1 MSEHNTARKRPVFS
15 LKKGER
21 SISRDLSACL
31 VFALAIIIGLVTA
44 YEYFG
49 RSKMLRQEFEE
60 KADTYIDQLS
70 KSVTFPIWNFDM
82 GSLKH
87 VCSAYTQN
95 DQFAKLQ
102 ITDFNGDVLFNFVRP
117 GEEDDNPIVRTRDL
131 YIDKE
136 KIGTIKLELS
146 SKAYSRNLDWILFV
160 SSLTFLT
167 SVAVIYI
174 ITGFLMDYFIRNPLA
189 RLRKGMDKV
198 AMGDFSYRFEEFN
211 YIELLEIGSRF
222 NRMTEEIA
230 SRESSLEEVNKVL
243 QAEILKRE
251 KAAKSLIKSEKR
263 YRALVETTAEG
274 FFMIDDEQVI
284 LDVNPAF
291 CKLVGGSREEL
302 LGESVLRLLG
312 ESAAER
318 LSDRSRKDYRFEL
331 GFTNREGREVDIFVN
346 ATHLL
351 ESDLDTLTFAF
362 ITDISSY
369 KLMEKALRA
378 SEEEYRTIAEYTFDW
393 EMWIGPSGTV
403 KYVSPS
409 CERISGYP
417 KGYFMEGPMRVE
429 NILHKNDRE
438 YWQAAM
444 NGKFLSADGTD
455 MRLFRRDGLLRW
467 VSLTGHQVS
476 ADDGTSLGLRVSL
489 RDITKRKFMEKQLQY
504 EALHDPLT
512 GLANRTLCCDRIL
525 QAVERSKRRE
535 NYYYA
540 VVFMDLDRFKIIND
554 SLGHNIGDKLLVE
567 VSKRLLQS
575 IRDLDTVSRFGGD
588 EFIIVLEELISPREG
603 IRIVR
608 RLRDN
613 LSVPLMID
621 GHKINVAASYGVLL
635 SPTEYE
641 KPEEIIQN
649 SNVAMHQAKEGG
661 RDRIKVFNR
670 RMLDQAVLAMQ
681 LESDLRSAIAGNE
694 FFLDYQ
700 PIYSMKDN
708 RVVGFEALIRWNHPQ
723 RGLVMPNDFIP
734 MAEESG
740 LIFELGSWV
749 ITQACRQMKSW
760 VSSFESASDMVM
772 SINISGRQFSQPTLV
787 DNILSNL
794 NEVGLPPHNLKVE
807 ITETAIMERAKQ
819 AVDMLN
825 RLKGAGVLVSI
836 DDFGTGYSSMSNLQ
850 EFPLDQLKVDLSF
863 VSRMRDSVENT
874 EIVKAIVNL
883 AHNLGLNVVAEGV
896 ENDEQQA
903 MLRAMG
909 CEFGQGYLFSR
920 PVSVKTVESHFRGE
934 LQLGTAQDEWINDG
948 LTE

>member
-1 MSEHNTARKRPVFS
+1 MSDQKAVSKRSIFFF
-15 LKKGER
+15 KKGER

-49 RSKMLRQEFEE
+49 RSKMLRQEFED
-60 KADTYIDQLS
+60 KADTYIEQLT

-95 DQFAKLQ
+95 EQFSKLK

-117 GEEDDNPIVRTRDL
+117 GEKDDNPVVRTRDL

-136 KIGTIKLELS
+136 KIGTIRLELTS
-146 SKAYSRNLDWILFV
+146 RIYRRNLEWILFV

-167 SVAVIYI
+167 SVAVIYV
-174 ITGFLMDYFIRNPLA
+174 ITGFLLDYFIRNPLA

-198 AMGDFSYRFEEFN
+198 AMGDFSYRFEEFQ

-230 SRESSLEEVNKVL
+230 SRESRLEEVNKAL
-243 QAEILKRE
+243 QGEVLKRE

-263 YRALVETTAEG
+263 YRALVETTSEG
-274 FFMIDDEQVI
+274 FFMIDDNQVL

-291 CKLVGGSREEL
+291 CRMIGLAREDVL
-302 LGESVLRLLG
+302 GAGVASILGEV
-312 ESAAER
+312 AAAR
-318 LSDRSRKDYRFEL
+318 FSDRQSGDYRFEL
-331 GFTNREGREVDIFVN
+331 SFENNEGREIDIFIN
-346 ATHLL
+346 ATHLY

-369 KLMEKALRA
+369 KLMEKALRG

-393 EMWIGPSGTV
+393 EMWIGPTGSV

-417 KGYFMEGPMRVE
+417 KAYFMEGPMRVE

-438 YWQAAM
+438 YWQSAM
-444 NGKFLSADGTD
+444 SGNFPSVDGTD

-467 VSLTGHQVS
+467 VSLTGHQVN
-476 ADDGTSLGLRVSL
+476 ADDGTSLGLRISL

-512 GLANRTLCCDRIL
+512 GLANRTLCCDRIR
-525 QAVERSKRRE
+525 QAVERSRRRD
-535 NYYYA
+535 NYFYA

-575 IRDLDTVSRFGGD
+575 VRELDTVSRFGGD
-588 EFIIVLEELISPREG
+588 EFIVVLEESASPREG
-603 IRIVR
+603 VRIVR
-608 RLRDN
+608 RIRDN
-613 LSVPLMID
+613 LRVPMMID
-621 GHKINVAASYGVLL
+621 GHKINVAASYGILL
-635 SPTEYE
+635 SPTNYD

-649 SNVAMHQAKEGG
+649 ANVAMHQAKEAG
-661 RDRIKVFNR
+661 RDRIKVFNK
-670 RMLDQAVLAMQ
+670 RMLDQAVKAMQ
-681 LESDLRSAIAGNE
+681 LESDLRAAMASDE
-694 FFLDYQ
+694 LFLDYQ
-700 PIYSMKDN
+700 PIYSIEN
-708 RVVGFEALIRWNHPQ
+708 NETVGFEALIRWNHPR
-723 RGLVMPNDFIP
+723 RGLVMPGEFIP

-749 ITQACRQMKSW
+749 ITEACRQMKSW
-760 VSSFESASDMVM
+760 LDRYDNASKMMM

-794 NEVGLPPHNLKVE
+794 MDFDLPPHNIKVE
-807 ITETAIMERAKQ
+807 ITETAIMERAQQ
-819 AVDMLN
+819 AVEMLQ
-825 RLKGAGVLVSI
+825 RLKTAGVLVSI

-850 EFPLDQLKVDLSF
+850 EFPLDQLKIDLSF
-863 VSRMRDSVENT
+863 VRKMRDSVENV

-896 ENDEQQA
+896 EYMEQQE
-903 MLRAMG
+903 LLKDMG
-909 CEFGQGYLFSR
+909 CEFGQGYLYSR
-920 PVSVKTVESHFRGE
+920 PMSVENVEALFKGDIV
-934 LQLGTAQDEWINDG
+934 LGDY
-948 LTE
+948 

>member
-1 MSEHNTARKRPVFS
+1 MSEPRETPKRSFFFFR
-15 LKKGER
+15 KGER

-44 YEYFG
+44 YEYMG
-49 RSKMLRQEFEE
+49 RSKMLRREFEE
-60 KADTYIDQLS
+60 KADNYIDQLS

-82 GSLKH
+82 GSVKH

-95 DQFAKLQ
+95 DLFSKLL
-102 ITDFNGDVLFNFVRP
+102 ITDVNGDPLFTFVRP
-117 GEEDDNPIVRTRDL
+117 GEEDENPIVRTRDL

-136 KIGTIKLELS
+136 KIGHIRLELS
-146 SKAYSRNLDWILFV
+146 SRAYIRNLDWILFV

-167 SVAVIYI
+167 SVAVIYV
-174 ITGFLMDYFIRNPLA
+174 ITGFLLDYFIRNPLA

-198 AMGDFSYRFEEFN
+198 AMGDFSYRFEEFQ
-211 YIELLEIGSRF
+211 YIELLEIGARF

-230 SRESSLEEVNKVL
+230 SRESRLEEVNKAL
-243 QAEILKRE
+243 QAEIEKRE
-251 KAAKSLIKSEKR
+251 KAAKSLAKSEKR
-263 YRALVETTAEG
+263 YRALVETTPEG
-274 FFMIDDEQVI
+274 FFMIDGTQVL

-291 CKLVGGSREEL
+291 CRLLGRTREEL
-302 LGESVLRLLG
+302 LGRTVSDVLG
-312 ESAAER
+312 DYAEER
-318 LSDRSRKDYRFEL
+318 FADRNRDEYRFEL
-331 GFTNREGREVDIFVN
+331 SFTNMDGRDVDIYVN
-346 ATHLL
+346 ATHLY
-351 ESDLDTLTFAF
+351 DDDQVKLTFAF
-362 ITDISSY
+362 ITDISTY

-393 EMWIGPSGTV
+393 EMWIAPSGAI

-417 KGYFMEGPMRVE
+417 KAYFMEGPMRVE

-444 NGKFLSADGTD
+444 NGQFLSPDGTD

-467 VSLTGHQVS
+467 VSLTGHQVMS
-476 ADDGTSLGLRVSL
+476 DSGTSLGLRVSL

-525 QAVERSKRRE
+525 QAVERSRRRE

-540 VVFMDLDRFKIIND
+540 VIFMDLDRFKIIND

-575 IRDLDTVSRFGGD
+575 IRELDTVSRFGGD
-588 EFIIVLEELISPREG
+588 EFIVVLEELASPREG

-608 RLRDN
+608 RIREN
-613 LSVPLMID
+613 LNVALSIE

-635 SPTEYE
+635 SPTEYD

-649 SNVAMHQAKEGG
+649 ANVAMHQAKESG

-681 LESDLRSAIAGNE
+681 LESDLRSAIGGNE
-694 FFLDYQ
+694 FYLDYQ
-700 PIYSMKDN
+700 PIYSIKTG
-708 RVVGFEALIRWNHPQ
+708 RVAGFEALIRWNHPQ
-723 RGLVMPNDFIP
+723 RGLVMPGEFIP

-740 LIFELGSWV
+740 FIFELGNWV
-749 ITQACRQMKSW
+749 ITEACRRMKSW
-760 VSSFESASDMVM
+760 VSNYESAANMMM
-772 SINISGRQFSQPTLV
+772 SINISGRQFSQLSLV

-794 NEVGLPPHNLKVE
+794 SEFDLPAHNLKVE

-819 AVDMLN
+819 AVEMLN
-825 RLKGAGVLVSI
+825 RLKNAGVLVSI

-850 EFPLDQLKVDLSF
+850 EFPLDQLKIDLSF
-863 VSRMRDSVENT
+863 VRKMLDSAENT

-896 ENDEQQA
+896 ETESQEE
-903 MLRAMG
+903 MLRSFG
-909 CEFGQGYLFSR
+909 CEFGQGYLFSK
-920 PVSVKTVESHFRGE
+920 PISVKEAEAFLNGDIKFGNETV
-934 LQLGTAQDEWINDG
+934 
-948 LTE
+948 

>member
-1 MSEHNTARKRPVFS
+1 MSDQRAVSKRSMFS
-15 LKKGER
+15 FKKGER

-31 VFALAIIIGLVTA
+31 VFALAVIIGLVTA

-60 KADTYIDQLS
+60 KADTYIEQLT

-95 DQFAKLQ
+95 EQFAKLK
-102 ITDFNGDVLFNFVRP
+102 ITDFNGDVLFNFIRP
-117 GEEDDNPIVRTRDL
+117 GEDDDNPIVRNRDL

-146 SKAYSRNLDWILFV
+146 SKTYRRNLDWILFV

-174 ITGFLMDYFIRNPLA
+174 ITGFLLDYFIRNPLA

-198 AMGDFSYRFEEFN
+198 AMGDFSYRFEEVQ
-211 YIELLEIGSRF
+211 YIELLEIGNRF

-230 SRESSLEEVNKVL
+230 SRESSLETVNKAL
-243 QAEILKRE
+243 QGEIHKRE
-251 KAAKSLIKSEKR
+251 KAASSLIKSEKR

-274 FFMIDDEQVI
+274 FFMIDDDQI
-284 LDVNPAF
+284 LLDVNPAF
-291 CKLVGGSREEL
+291 CRMMGQAREDV
-302 LGESVLRLLG
+302 LGAEVSNVLGLAAADRFAESTAG
-312 ESAAER
+312 
-318 LSDRSRKDYRFEL
+318 DHRFEL
-331 GFTNREGREVDIFVN
+331 NFENKEGREIDIFIN
-346 ATHLL
+346 ATHLY
-351 ESDLDTLTFAF
+351 ESDLDKLTFAF
-362 ITDISSY
+362 ITDVSSY

-393 EMWIGPSGTV
+393 EMWIGPAGTV

-417 KGYFMEGPMRVE
+417 KAYFMEGPMRVE

-444 NGKFLSADGTD
+444 SGTFLSVDGTD

-467 VSLTGHQVS
+467 VSLTGHQVT

-525 QAVERSKRRE
+525 QAVERSRRRE

-575 IRDLDTVSRFGGD
+575 IRELDTVSRFGGD
-588 EFIIVLEELISPREG
+588 EFIVVLEELTSPREG

-613 LSVPLMID
+613 LSVPMVIE
-621 GHKINVAASYGVLL
+621 GHKINVAASYGVIL
-635 SPTEYE
+635 SPTDYD

-649 SNVAMHQAKEGG
+649 ANVAMHQAKEAG
-661 RDRIKVFNR
+661 RDRIKVFNK
-670 RMLDQAVLAMQ
+670 RMLDQAVMAMQ
-681 LESDLRSAIAGNE
+681 LESDLRAAMASGTE
-694 FFLDYQ
+694 LFLDYQ
-700 PIYSMKDN
+700 PIYSMQTN
-708 RVVGFEALIRWNHPQ
+708 SVVGFEALIRWNHPE
-723 RGLVMPNDFIP
+723 RGLVMPGEFIP

-749 ITQACRQMKSW
+749 ITEACRQMKSW
-760 VSSFESASDMVM
+760 LSNYDSVSDMMM

-794 NEVGLPPHNLKVE
+794 SDFDLPPHNLKVE
-807 ITETAIMERAKQ
+807 ITETAIMERAQQ
-819 AVDMLN
+819 AVDMLK
-825 RLKGAGVLVSI
+825 RLKTAGVLVSI

-863 VSRMRDSVENT
+863 VRKMRDSAENV

-896 ENDEQQA
+896 EEVEQED
-903 MLRAMG
+903 MLRDMG

-920 PVSVKTVESHFRGE
+920 PISVKKMESFF
-934 LQLGTAQDEWINDG
+934 
-948 LTE
+948 